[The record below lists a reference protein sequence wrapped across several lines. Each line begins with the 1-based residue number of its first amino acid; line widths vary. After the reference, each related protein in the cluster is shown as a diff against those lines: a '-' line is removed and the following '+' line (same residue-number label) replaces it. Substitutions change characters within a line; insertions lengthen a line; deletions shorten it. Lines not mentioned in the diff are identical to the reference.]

1 MRYLRHFLRNRKML
15 HDVEE
20 VRITLRLKRNIDSE
34 ADFSRRSRVEI
45 LETPKIVSKGHS
57 RKTKK
62 SRS

>member
-34 ADFSRRSRVEI
+34 ADFSRSSVEI
-45 LETPKIVSKGHS
+45 LETPTIVSKGHS